1 MSQPAHAKRSDQSTS
16 VLTVAEKYMALVAE
30 EAMGVG
36 HGIADAA
43 HSVWDTVT
51 GFFGGGGGE
60 KTGGGVTDDGV
71 KTADKG
77 ADKGAD
83 DQGTG
88 ITLDAAK
95 KHVDD
100 AKKDAGQDAG
110 AKTEAKGKPGGASG
124 LHKTKSAD
132 DLVATFGTAAEAG
145 DHQKS
150 ISVYY
155 TDGLKKVEKKDGAG
169 NTVMHKGKA
178 VTETVEKDQAEL
190 DQAVMKTSKIPVH
203 EKIAP
208 LFTEIFEAIK
218 TDGTWRHI
226 LERPWAYTPR
236 ENRNNATEWSIHSW
250 GTAMDVNA
258 TTNPNGRDGGTAH
271 QNAIQSYFTSRGF
284 TWLEH
289 SDAMHF
295 QYHDGN
301 APQINNADL
310 DDIKAGK
317 ISGTNVKTLLVDIKN
332 SRKKAAASLAKAKS
346 ESSKKRFQ
354 ARIDRLDEM
363 ATYLGGNS

>member
-1 MSQPAHAKRSDQSTS
+1 MSEPATARRSDQSHTF
-16 VLTVAEKYMALVAE
+16 LTVAEKYMALVAE
-30 EAMGVG
+30 EAMGIG
-36 HGIADAA
+36 HGIAEGA
-43 HSVWDTVT
+43 HAVWDGVSSFFGFGGAHDT
-51 GFFGGGGGE
+51 GADKGKADQGGAGGGGGGDE
-60 KTGGGVTDDGV
+60 GMGISLDG
-71 KTADKG
+71 
-77 ADKGAD
+77 
-83 DQGTG
+83 
-88 ITLDAAK
+88 AK
-95 KHVDD
+95 KHVEE
-100 AKKDAGQDAG
+100 AKKQAGQEAT
-110 AKTEAKGKPGGASG
+110 AKAPAKGKPGGASG
-124 LHKTKSAD
+124 LHKTNGPD

-145 DHQKS
+145 QHQKD
-150 ISVYY
+150 ITVYY

-169 NTVMHKGKA
+169 NPVLHKGKP
-178 VTETVEKDQAEL
+178 VMETVEKDQAEL
-190 DQAVMKTSKIPVH
+190 DQAAMKTKKIPVH

-208 LFTEIFEAIK
+208 LFSEIFEAIK
-218 TDGTWRHI
+218 TDGAWRHI
-226 LERPWAYTPR
+226 LEMPWSYTPR

-271 QNAIQSYFTSRGF
+271 QNAIQTYFTSRGF

-301 APQINNADL
+301 APQITNADL

-332 SRKKAAASLAKAKS
+332 SRAKAVASLAKAKS
-346 ESSKKRFQ
+346 ESSKKRYQ

-363 ATYLGGNS
+363 ATYLGGNA